1 MIALLTIGS
10 MFLGYID
17 SIGLAMAGICIDDQK
32 DIGTAVG
39 IAGSVRSAVSTVCTA
54 VYTVSK
60 HLWLPSK
67 SYDFVTSLEC

>member
-39 IAGSVRSAVSTVCTA
+39 IAGSVRSAVSTICTA
-54 VYTVSK
+54 IYTVSMPQFL
-60 HLWLPSK
+60 HS
-67 SYDFVTSLEC
+67 